1 MITRPITT
9 ATFQMRVLALL
20 DEYFEAVSTS
30 PVPDAVPYPLV
41 SPLTPEDTTLTP
53 DESVGSMLAVTSP
66 WIDLA
71 SPDPAVAHISRQ
83 VFNHEVAF
91 AAFCGFN
98 NVIVQGPLLQGNTNL
113 SPYARAVM
121 HALSVGPYLQMQI
134 LLPMQEVDESRFS
147 QDPRHVASRAR
158 SDFTATSE
166 SPVESDLLKSW
177 DAWELIRSLC
187 RFHGR
192 LSLGKILRLSHFLS
206 FVSSVSLSNFS
217 RNVSIVTTISHEVSA
232 CGRLRSNSNC

>member
-1 MITRPITT
+1 MITRPVTT
-9 ATFQMRVLALL
+9 AAFQMRVLALL
-20 DEYFEAVSTS
+20 DTYFEAVSTS
-30 PVPDAVPYPLV
+30 SKPDAVPYPLV
-41 SPLTPEDTTLTP
+41 APLTPEDTTLSP

-113 SPYARAVM
+113 TQYARAIM
-121 HALSVGPYLQMQI
+121 HALTVGAYLQLQI
-134 LLPMQEVDESRFS
+134 LLPMQEVDEGKFS
-147 QDPRHVASRAR
+147 QNPRHLASRVREDFVAR
-158 SDFTATSE
+158 SNAAPGQNS
-166 SPVESDLLKSW
+166 LISW
-177 DAWELIRSLC
+177 DAWELIRSVC

-192 LSLGKILRLSHFLS
+192 LSVGKIPRFSYFVFIHSLFLLTYS
-206 FVSSVSLSNFS
+206 GNEKGL
-217 RNVSIVTTISHEVSA
+217 TT
-232 CGRLRSNSNC
+232 